1 MAKDD
6 FNAFLGKGTHYEGKL
21 VFQGTVRLDGSFNGE
36 IDSQGTLV
44 VGQEAEVKGNISVE
58 QLMVSG
64 KIEGEVKVA
73 NRAVFYKGAQFLGNL
88 ETSVLVV
95 EEGAQIHGQVSM
107 KNGVKTESLENM

>member
-44 VGQEAEVKGNISVE
+44 IGQEALVKGNISVE

-73 NRAVFYKGAQFLGNL
+73 NKAVFYKGAEFLGNL
-88 ETSVLVV
+88 ETSILVV
-95 EEGAQIHGQVSM
+95 EEGAKIHGQVNM
-107 KNGVKTESLENM
+107 KNVSPIDASENM